1 MLIPR
6 GFFRNLSR
14 HLRGT
19 KWMTRWCFSIGK
31 RSRPLPLHLLPFV
44 PFLSLFFPPLDFS
57 STKTVIVRSMCYLDK
72 RGWQCRVLRAK
83 REKRKIYASC
93 ASQRETRRDVWN
105 VRLIRTYFVSRT
117 FLIQSVFVSRS
128 GVRNFSVKREISR
141 QPSVTWTSIVVGSR
155 RQKKRCQPNE
165 SPRVRPSR
173 CSSRFARTLQGETW
187 LGRNARVEISVF
199 YYRRA

>member
-93 ASQRETRRDVWN
+93 ASQRETRRDVWM
-105 VRLIRTYFVSRT
+105 IRPADSNLFC
-117 FLIQSVFVSRS
+117 LA
-128 GVRNFSVKREISR
+128 NFSHSVSVRFSFRGAELFRETRDISSAVR
-141 QPSVTWTSIVVGSR
+141 DVDLD
-155 RQKKRCQPNE
+155 RCWIEAPE
-165 SPRVRPSR
+165 E
-173 CSSRFARTLQGETW
+173 TLS
-187 LGRNARVEISVF
+187 A
-199 YYRRA
+199 